1 MKREVEKVKS
11 ENFDILVIGGGI
23 HGGAL
28 AREAALNGLKV
39 CLIEKDDFGSQTS
52 ANSLKVL
59 HGGLRY
65 LQHANFKRMR
75 ESIYSRK
82 VFQQIAPH
90 LVKSVPYVIPTSG
103 HTIKSKLA
111 LSIAMKLND
120 IISFDRNSKISEKCF
135 IPSGKTIPKDEIGK
149 IIPGIDHTSVSG
161 GAVWYE
167 SVALNTERLLFEFLH
182 EAFEHRAIL
191 ANYINA
197 ISYNFDNGKI
207 SSVNVKDELTG
218 EKFSVEAKVVVN
230 SVGPWLNEI
239 LSGTDDLKY
248 LESPLTK
255 AVSIIIKRN
264 LFGKYAVGLESE
276 KEFTDKA
283 AVINKGKRLFFF
295 VPLGEFTMIGT
306 TYKVC
311 KNKPD
316 NCKIEEKDVQQIIDE
331 VNAAYKSLNLTYED
345 VTHTHIGAQAMPNV
359 EFENEFD
366 VQADTHSV
374 VFDHSKKGSLKN
386 LISIK
391 SVKYTTAP
399 SIAKD
404 IMKIINKNLEIIKNK
419 FTKSY
424 RELENNYD
432 DAKNNFFIKNKN
444 YDNDL
449 LERLWKT
456 YGIRSQRV
464 VNYIEKDEQSQ
475 KIIIQ
480 KEKIYLGELEYNID
494 EEMAVTLDDILARRL
509 GLTALEEVPESYRDK
524 IQNVLDDKVISKEN
538 LFKN

>member
-1 MKREVEKVKS
+1 MQREVEKIK
-11 ENFDILVIGGGI
+11 NNTFDILIIGGGI

-28 AREAALNGLKV
+28 AREASLNGYKV

-75 ESIYSRK
+75 ESIFSRK

-90 LVKSVPYVIPTSG
+90 LVTSVPYVIPTSG
-103 HTIKSKLA
+103 YTIKSKLA

-120 IISFDRNSKISEKCF
+120 LISFDRNSEIKNECF
-135 IPSGKTIPKDEIGK
+135 IPPGK
-149 IIPGIDHTSVSG
+149 IISKQEIEKIIPDIDTEGISG

-182 EAFEHRAIL
+182 EAFENGATL
-191 ANYINA
+191 ANYVKA
-197 ISYNFDNGKI
+197 VSYSLEKEKI
-207 SSVNVKDELTG
+207 SAVNVIDELTG
-218 EKFSVEAKVVVN
+218 EKFQVKSKIIVN

-248 LESPLTK
+248 LEAPLTK
-255 AVSIIIKRN
+255 AVSIIIKKN
-264 LFGKYAVGLESE
+264 LFGKYAVGLESV

-311 KNKPD
+311 KETPD
-316 NCKIEEKDVQQIIDE
+316 NCQINKQDIQEIIDE
-331 VNAAYKSLNLTYED
+331 VNGVYKTLNLRYED
-345 VTHTHIGAQAMPNV
+345 VTHVHMGTQAMPNV

-366 VQADTHSV
+366 VQAETHSL
-374 VFDHSKKGSLKN
+374 VFDHSKNGNLQN

-399 SIAKD
+399 SIAKN
-404 IMKIINKNLEIIKNK
+404 ILRILNKKNMIFENYDK
-419 FTKSY
+419 LSY
-424 RELENNYD
+424 DDVSNNYD
-432 DAKNNFFIKNKN
+432 SVKKDFFIKNKN
-444 YDNDL
+444 YNNYF
-449 LERLWKT
+449 LERLWNT
-456 YGIRSQRV
+456 YGIRSQNV
-464 VNYIEKDEQSQ
+464 VNYVERNDES
-475 KIIIQ
+475 KKTIIH
-480 KEKIYLGELEYNID
+480 EEEIYYGELKYNID
-494 EEMAVTLDDILARRL
+494 EEMAISFEDILARRL
-509 GLTALEEVPESYRDK
+509 GLTALEEVPKSYSAK
-524 IQNVLDDKVISKEN
+524 I
-538 LFKN
+538 KNIINECIKNNND